1 MSDISA
7 DEADS
12 LRYEIREQRAEIER
26 LQSEAKHHLT
36 AYQAMFNET
45 TRLRAL
51 LRPFVDMVA
60 EPEDFAA
67 ARRALEGK

>member
-1 MSDISA
+1 MSVTA

-12 LRYEIREQRAEIER
+12 LRYEIRELRAKNEREINRLRAEVGR
-26 LQSEAKHHLT
+26 LL
-36 AYQAMFNET
+36 
-45 TRLRAL
+45 AL

-67 ARRALEGK
+67 ARRALEGTRHQPGT